1 MTTQRFAQVRVSAQH
16 LNKAL
21 FVTLALLVTLVVGQ
35 QYHRWD
41 FAQRQAAN
49 AAQLEQLQSAY
60 QAQQMS
66 GAAANI
72 SATEHGVD
80 QRVADKQIV
89 ETHQQR
95 WVF

>member
-49 AAQLEQLQSAY
+49 AAQLQSAY